1 MCVFLFQATG
11 SHLTTR
17 AIYFCLSIL
26 SKKKKFSVNSIS
38 FFAVAS
44 SEKPGIVPTS
54 KISEDSK
61 ILLPQTGNYF
71 LFFFFLIDWSNS
83 IE

>member
-11 SHLTTR
+11 SHLTNKQ
-17 AIYFCLSIL
+17 SI
-26 SKKKKFSVNSIS
+26 SHSSSQKNFSVNSIS

-44 SEKPGIVPTS
+44 REKPGIVPTS

-61 ILLPQTGNYF
+61 ILPPQTGK
-71 LFFFFLIDWSNS
+71 LHSFFFFSNRL
-83 IE
+83 EQQHE

>member
-1 MCVFLFQATG
+1 MFFLFQATG

-17 AIYFCLSIL
+17 AIYFCLSVL
-26 SKKKKFSVNSIS
+26 SKKKFSVNSIS

-61 ILLPQTGNYF
+61 ILLPQTGNYI
-71 LFFFFLIDWSNS
+71 LF
-83 IE
+83 

>member
-1 MCVFLFQATG
+1 MFSWISVCFLFQATG

-26 SKKKKFSVNSIS
+26 SKKKKKFSVNSIS

-61 ILLPQTGNYF
+61 ILLPQTGNYI
-71 LFFFFLIDWSNS
+71 LF
-83 IE
+83 

>member
-1 MCVFLFQATG
+1 MGNLFL
-11 SHLTTR
+11 SL
-17 AIYFCLSIL
+17 YPL
-26 SKKKKFSVNSIS
+26 KKKKKTVNSIS

-61 ILLPQTGNYF
+61 ILLPQTGNYI
-71 LFFFFLIDWSNS
+71 LFFFLVDWSNS